1 MCEDDSSIDPL
12 GFINNDG
19 FSSEKDLCN
28 LCIYISILL
37 DIRYSFSLEFYAI
50 LFSSILQ
57 LNGEKKVMNSK
68 MFNLC
73 TLMD

>member
-1 MCEDDSSIDPL
+1 MCEDDSSIDRL

-37 DIRYSFSLEFYAI
+37 NIRYSFSLECYSIF
-50 LFSSILQ
+50 LHTSS
-57 LNGEKKVMNSK
+57 EWRKKKS
-68 MFNLC
+68 
-73 TLMD
+73 